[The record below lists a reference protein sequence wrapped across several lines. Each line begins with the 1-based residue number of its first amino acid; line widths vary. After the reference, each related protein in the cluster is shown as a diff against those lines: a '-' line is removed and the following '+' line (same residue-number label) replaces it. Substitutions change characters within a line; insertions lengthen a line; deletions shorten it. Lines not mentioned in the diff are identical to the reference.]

1 MSMSASHADAV
12 LSAALNSPAT
22 PYVQLHTGDPG
33 AAGTA
38 NVAVVGGTDPAP
50 RKAAAFGVPG
60 NHPSNIERRVVSTAE
75 IEWLSNEI
83 DPGQTITHFSIWS
96 AATSGDCLYI
106 AQVTE
111 SKVVGGDG
119 VIIPSGDLEVAIGV
133 YAKP

>member
-1 MSMSASHADAV
+1 MSMSASHADTV

-38 NVAVVGGTDPAP
+38 NVAVVDSTDPAP
-50 RKAAAFGVPG
+50 RKAVAFSAPG
-60 NHPSNIERRVVSTAE
+60 NHPSNIELRVVSTAE
-75 IEWLSNEI
+75 MEWLSNEI

-96 AATSGDCLYI
+96 AATGGDCLYI
-106 AQVTE
+106 APVAE
-111 SKVVGGDG
+111 PKIVGSDG
-119 VIIPSGDLEVAIGV
+119 VTVPVGELEVAIGV